1 MSSNLT
7 DDIIKVFQHLL
18 ITRKYFCV
26 YAQVCEVH
34 TGANQVC
41 GWSKNSREEEEAE
54 EAGAEGTE
62 TDGDGWE
69 EAGSVWID
77 LKVK

>member
-1 MSSNLT
+1 MCT
-7 DDIIKVFQHLL
+7 HRYVRYTQVQIKFVVGVKIH
-18 ITRKYFCV
+18 
-26 YAQVCEVH
+26 
-34 TGANQVC
+34 
-41 GWSKNSREEEEAE
+41 REEEE

>member
-1 MSSNLT
+1 MCT
-7 DDIIKVFQHLL
+7 HRYVRYTQVQIKFVVGVKIH
-18 ITRKYFCV
+18 
-26 YAQVCEVH
+26 
-34 TGANQVC
+34 
-41 GWSKNSREEEEAE
+41 REEEEAE